1 MPIEITKKKKGAS
14 LTEAQKN
21 RKARQKKKGLDVSQ
35 PLPATVRDAKTGK
48 TKKFKTEKLNK
59 ANRTA
64 RGAELREDTTTG
76 KALNRAMLGVAAIA
90 DGVRAASGTKKGSG
104 PSSYMAPATR
114 AGMKA
119 ADIKKERNAKEMKA
133 GGKVRGVGK
142 ARQGVRKAKIV
153 VMKGS

>member
-1 MPIEITKKKKGAS
+1 MAEKKKKGAS

-21 RKARQKKKGLDVSQ
+21 RRARQREKGLDVSQ
-35 PLPATVRDAKTGK
+35 PLPVTVLDATGK
-48 TKKFKTEKLNK
+48 TNKRKTRKLNK
-59 ANRTA
+59 ANRAA
-64 RGAELREDTTTG
+64 RGAELREDTLVG
-76 KALNRAMLGVAAIA
+76 KAINRGNLGIAAMA
-90 DGVRAASGTKKGSG
+90 DVVRAASGTKKGSG

-119 ADIKKERNAKEMKA
+119 ADIKKKRNAKEMKA

-142 ARQGVRKAKIV
+142 ARQGVRKAKII

>member
-59 ANRTA
+59 ANRAA
-64 RGAELREDTTTG
+64 RGAELREDTTVG
-76 KALNRAMLGVAAIA
+76 KAINRGNLGVAAMA
-90 DGVRAASGTKKGSG
+90 DVVRAASGTKKGSG